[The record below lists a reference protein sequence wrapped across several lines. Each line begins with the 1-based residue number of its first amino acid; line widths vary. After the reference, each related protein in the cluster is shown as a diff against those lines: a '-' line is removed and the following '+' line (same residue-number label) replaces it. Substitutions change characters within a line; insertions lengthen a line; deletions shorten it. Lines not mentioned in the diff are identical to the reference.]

1 MIERLKRHHA
11 SFKNAINGIFWVV
24 SSEAN
29 FQIHLTI
36 GVFTLLAGIL
46 LSLDKVEMIILI
58 FTIILGLAAEM
69 INTAIEEVTDLVK
82 KEWSK
87 EAKIAKDVSA
97 GMMLLVSI
105 GSAVIGIYIL
115 LPKLIEL
122 TF

>member
-29 FQIHLTI
+29 FQINLTI

-105 GSAVIGIYIL
+105 GSAVIVIYIL
-115 LPKLIEL
+115 LQKLIEL